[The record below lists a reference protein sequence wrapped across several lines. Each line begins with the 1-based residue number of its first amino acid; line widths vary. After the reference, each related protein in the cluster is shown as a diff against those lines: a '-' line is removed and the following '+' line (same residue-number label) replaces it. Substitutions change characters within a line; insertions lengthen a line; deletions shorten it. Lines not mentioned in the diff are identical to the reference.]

1 MSKSNQTIQE
11 KINQLD
17 KLVAWFES
25 EEFEL
30 EQASDKLKEAA
41 KLATDIE
48 HDLNNVA
55 NDIKQ
60 VKKSFADE
68 N

>member
-1 MSKSNQTIQE
+1 MSKNNQTIQE
-11 KINQLD
+11 KIDKLD

-25 EEFEL
+25 EDFEL
-30 EQASDKLKEAA
+30 EQASDKLKDAA

-68 N
+68 S